1 MARYT
6 GPVDR
11 LSRREG
17 RNLQL
22 KGERYYKGKD
32 PKTKRPYPPGMHVGQ
47 RIKLTPFGIQLREKQ
62 SLRRMYGVLEKQFR
76 NYFSK
81 ADRYRGVTGTI
92 LLQLLEARL
101 DNVVYRVGFA
111 STRAQGRQLVN
122 HGHVRVNGR
131 KVDVASYNVK
141 TGDTITLSEKANAFK
156 PVEEALILAEKKGR
170 KSWVEYSD
178 ESRAARFL
186 NLPAR
191 DDLDD
196 IEVNEQLIVE
206 FYSR

>member
-1 MARYT
+1 VARYT

-32 PKTKRPYPPGMHVGQ
+32 PKSKRPFPPGMHVNQ

-76 NYFSK
+76 NYFAR
-81 ADRYRGVTGTI
+81 ADRFRGVTGSI

-101 DNVVYRVGFA
+101 DNVVYRAGLA
-111 STRAQGRQLVN
+111 STRAQGRQLVT
-122 HGHVRVNGR
+122 HGHVRVNGK
-131 KVDVASYNVK
+131 KVDIASYSVK
-141 TGDTITLSEKANAFK
+141 PGDTITLSEKARAFK
-156 PVEEALILAEKKGR
+156 PVDEALVLAEKKGR
-170 KSWVEYSD
+170 KSWIEFSD
-178 ESRAARFL
+178 ESKSARFL
-186 NLPAR
+186 NLPSR
-191 DDLDD
+191 EDLDD
-196 IEVNEQLIVE
+196 IEINEQLIVE